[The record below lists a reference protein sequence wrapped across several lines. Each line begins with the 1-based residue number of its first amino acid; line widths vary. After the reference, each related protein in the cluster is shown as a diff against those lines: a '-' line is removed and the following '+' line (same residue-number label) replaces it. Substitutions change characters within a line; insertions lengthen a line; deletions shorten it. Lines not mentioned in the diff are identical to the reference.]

1 MKNKDTQLLEEA
13 YGDIQQNAMTKKVP
27 VTLELSVAA
36 VKKIERLAEQNIKE
50 LLENEINNS
59 TDTFIEMMGYD
70 NY

>member
-13 YGDIQQNAMTKKVP
+13 YGDVQIAPAKKVP
-27 VTLELSVAA
+27 VTLELNERAI
-36 VKKIERLAEQNIKE
+36 KKIERLAEQPIKE

-59 TDTFIEMMGYD
+59 TDAFIEMMGYD

>member
-13 YGDIQQNAMTKKVP
+13 YGDIQKNVMTKKVP
-27 VTLELSVAA
+27 VTLELNEAA
-36 VKKIERLAEQNIKE
+36 IKKIESLAERNIKE

-59 TDTFIEMMGYD
+59 TDAFIEMMGYD

>member
-36 VKKIERLAEQNIKE
+36 VEKIERLAEQNIKE

>member
-1 MKNKDTQLLEEA
+1 MKNKDTLLLEAA
-13 YGDIQQNAMTKKVP
+13 YGDIQQNAMTKKVT

>member
-13 YGDIQQNAMTKKVP
+13 YGDIQQNAMTKKVT